1 VGAVE
6 HLVRQRAQSC
16 RNYQPTVRAW
26 IAAALLACSL
36 SVFCASAHAAQPG
49 ARELPAG
56 LQIPAAAQPGP
67 DFDVDRATAA
77 YIDLLSPAQR
87 AASDAYFE
95 GGYWLQLWSLLY
107 GLAVAAL
114 LLWAGLSQRMRDLT
128 RRWGRRVWPGTALYA
143 VFYVLLTFVLSLSL
157 SIYSGFVRE
166 HQYELSEQSFG
177 GWMRDQLVG
186 LAVTVVLG
194 TVAVCFLY
202 AVLRRAGRIWWTWA
216 SVLTFVALLILLMI
230 SPVFISPLFNR
241 YQPVPAGEVRDAVLS
256 MARANQIPTEHLD
269 WFDASKQTTRVSA
282 NVSGLWGTT
291 RINLNDNLLE
301 KTSLPEI
308 KAVLGHEMGHYV
320 LNHVMKMVVY
330 FSVLFTGILLLTHWL
345 LDGALARWGEK
356 LQLSG
361 RADVAALPLLVAIA
375 SLLLFVFT
383 PAFNTIIR
391 EDEIEADAFGLNAA
405 REPQGFAM
413 VAMRLSSYRKIS
425 PTPLEEILFFDHPS
439 GYHRVH
445 ASMLWQKEN
454 LPGAVATTDP
464 APAALPSTPAPSTR

>member
-1 VGAVE
+1 MNDSTVVIETRPRILFGALTRFKCLLIVA
-6 HLVRQRAQSC
+6 V
-16 RNYQPTVRAW
+16 
-26 IAAALLACSL
+26 LLACCVPNL
-36 SVFCASAHAAQPG
+36 GAWAAEPG
-49 ARELPAG
+49 ARELPVG

-114 LLWAGLSQRMRDLT
+114 LLCTGLSQRLRDLAG
-128 RRWGRRVWPGTALYA
+128 RWGKRAWPRTGLYA
-143 VFYVLLTFVLSLSL
+143 IFYLVFTFVLTLPL

-166 HQYELSEQSFG
+166 HQYQLSEQSFG
-177 GWMRDQLVG
+177 GWLRDQLVG
-186 LAVTVVLG
+186 LGVTVVLG
-194 TVAVCFLY
+194 TVAICFLY
-202 AVLRRAGRIWWTWA
+202 AVLRRAGRLWWTWA
-216 SVLTFVALLILLMI
+216 SVLTFIALLLVLMI

-241 YQPVPAGEVRDAVLS
+241 YQPVPAGEVREAVLS
-256 MARANQIPTEHLD
+256 MARANQIPTGHLE

-345 LDGALARWGEK
+345 LDVSLARWGDR
-356 LQLSG
+356 LHLRG
-361 RADVAALPLLVAIA
+361 REDVAALPLLSAIA
-375 SLLLFVFT
+375 SLLLFVAT
-383 PAFNTIIR
+383 PALNGIVR
-391 EDEIEADAFGLNAA
+391 EDEVEADAFGLNAA
-405 REPQGFAM
+405 REPYGFAM

-425 PTPLEEILFFDHPS
+425 PTPLEEVLFFDHPS
-439 GYHRVH
+439 GYHRVR
-445 ASMLWQKEN
+445 AAMLWQKEN
-454 LPGAVATTDP
+454 LPAAAAAAKDP
-464 APAALPSTPAPSTR
+464 ARQ